1 MSKGPENRPLVDPL
15 AGNPISA
22 LQRASLA
29 TIGALSAAFDRLGL
43 RVIDAATL
51 RLIAANPGCN
61 QGEIGRA
68 LGVQRTN
75 MVPIVAGLVDAGHV
89 ERRVADGRTHALYLT
104 REGKALVR
112 RLVTAG
118 EKVQAQFFG
127 DLGEDGRADLL
138 AMLNAV
144 QAKANRP

>member
-1 MSKGPENRPLVDPL
+1 MSKGSENRPLVDPL
-15 AGNPISA
+15 ADNPIVA
-22 LQRASLA
+22 LQRASLL
-29 TIGALSAAFDRLGL
+29 TLGALSDSFERLGL

-75 MVPIVAGLVDAGHV
+75 MVPIVAGLVEAGHI

-104 REGKALVR
+104 PAGKALVR
-112 RLVTAG
+112 RTTAAG
-118 EKVQAQFFG
+118 DTVRARFFG
-127 DLGEDGRADLL
+127 DLDEGQQASLL
-138 AMLNAV
+138 AMLEGIR
-144 QAKANRP
+144 AKV

>member
-1 MSKGPENRPLVDPL
+1 MSKGPERRPLVDPL

-22 LQRASLA
+22 LQRASLV
-29 TIGALSAAFDRLGL
+29 TISALSASFERLGL

-75 MVPIVAGLVDAGHV
+75 MVPIVAGLVDSGHV
-89 ERRVADGRTHALYLT
+89 ERRIADGRTHALYLT
-104 REGKALVR
+104 RKGKALVQR
-112 RLVTAG
+112 IVTAG
-118 EKVQAQFFG
+118 DKVQARFFD
-127 DLGEDGRADLL
+127 DLDEGQLDDLL
-138 AMLNAV
+138 AMLESV
-144 QAKANRP
+144 RTKA